1 MTFGEKL
8 KAARNEKG
16 MTQRQL
22 SEKMNISQ
30 QAVAKFERLI
40 IPPKKETVEKI
51 AAALSMAPA
60 DLFPFAYK
68 EKDGTETH
76 SVEYYQYLFN
86 SGNFKA
92 SDAFDLWLIF
102 CEMEYKEIS
111 EQNGRLYIIEEGFD
125 RDYFFITNKQYK
137 ELRTQTLKYL
147 KDKLITFNYE
157 NVRDPEIKK
166 QIEEAKKKVEGD

>member
-1 MTFGEKL
+1 MKL
-8 KAARNEKG
+8 GQQIKKIRLEKG
-16 MTQRQL
+16 L
-22 SEKMNISQ
+22 SQKALGAKAGMSQ
-30 QAVAKFERLI
+30 QQIAQYENSERL
-40 IPPKKETVEKI
+40 PKLASMVKI
-51 AAALSMAPA
+51 AAALSVAPA

-102 CEMEYKEIS
+102 CEMEYKEIP